1 MTTQYSIPPLREL
14 PPGRLAER
22 WQHVLAE
29 IEQQPRTRRWPQR
42 LPHLPLP
49 TTASTGAALAGK
61 RSRVVVAA
69 ALLLVS
75 AIAVVIA
82 FVGRPAPADAAIL
95 HRALVA
101 IGRGRV
107 LHVVAR
113 VEPQAS
119 AIDLATGR
127 KISPY
132 EIIEEWY
139 QPGVGLRGRVVKS
152 NAYRPQ
158 PLPSLADVPR
168 TYINALGGFTSGY
181 TKTLQSGRAEIAGRG
196 SMGGRDV
203 IWLRFNGKST
213 SVSGITISREPT
225 YKVAIDASSYR
236 PLYLQQLDNE
246 GKPAAGTAMQL
257 LSVGRVADIPR
268 AAPPP
273 PADDVGQ
280 IMAGIDNLGRLS
292 PAQAASFMTR
302 PGLWLGTEFAGLPLA
317 LIEGQ
322 RYSYGQAAQFS
333 DIKRHW
339 HGLRLIYGSVDEHG
353 EPIEGQPWVELNEQ
367 TDPIHGPGNPPLNGT
382 LVMYDAF
389 AGEAQVGGVYIQIS
403 ARAQSGP
410 DPDVLVSAARSLE
423 PIPRR
428 G

>member
-1 MTTQYSIPPLREL
+1 MTTLYSIPPLREL
-14 PPGRLAER
+14 PPGGLAER
-22 WQHVLAE
+22 RQHLLAE
-29 IEQQPRTRRWPQR
+29 VAQPPRTRRWPQR
-42 LPHLPLP
+42 LPLLPLP
-49 TTASTGAALAGK
+49 AVSSGIASLAGK
-61 RSRVVVAA
+61 HSRVVVAA

-75 AIAVVIA
+75 AIAVVAA
-82 FVGRPAPADAAIL
+82 FVGRSAPADAAIL
-95 HRALVA
+95 HRALAAV
-101 IGRGRV
+101 GQGRV

-113 VEPQAS
+113 VEPQSS

-127 KISPY
+127 RIRPY

-139 QPGVGLRGRVVKS
+139 ESGVGLRGRVVKS

-181 TKTLQSGRAEIAGRG
+181 TKMLQSGRAEIAGHG

-203 IWLRFNGKST
+203 IWLRFDGKTT

-225 YKVAIDASSYR
+225 YKVAIDASTYR
-236 PLYLQQLDNE
+236 PLYLQQLDNA
-246 GKPAAGTAMQL
+246 GNPAAGTALQL

-273 PADDVGQ
+273 PAADGGQ
-280 IMAGIDNLGRLS
+280 IMAGVDNLGRLS

-322 RYSYGQAAQFS
+322 RYSYGEAARFS

-339 HGLRLIYGSVDEHG
+339 HGLRLIYGRVDEHG
-353 EPIEGQPWVELNEQ
+353 NPIDGQPWVELHEQ
-367 TDPIHGPGNPPLNGT
+367 TDPIHGPGNPPLNGM
-382 LVMYDAF
+382 LVMYGAF
-389 AGEAQVGGVYIQIS
+389 AGEAQVDGVYVQIS
-403 ARAQSGP
+403 ARAESGP
-410 DPDVLVSAARSLE
+410 DPDLLVSAARSLE
-423 PIPRR
+423 PIPT
-428 G
+428 GG